1 MKRSGIQDAGWGF
14 PGFHPGYD
22 READLL
28 DELKA
33 VGKMLRYELK
43 VYQLVRKDP
52 RTPKLAR
59 WLLGLAVGYA
69 LLPFDLIPDF
79 IPVIGHLDDVIIVPL
94 LVLIALKLVP
104 AEVVADCRSQAN
116 GTGSER

>member
-1 MKRSGIQDAGWGF
+1 MFDRLQTIGTALKR
-14 PGFHPGYD
+14 
-22 READLL
+22 
-28 DELKA
+28 EL
-33 VGKMLRYELK
+33 R

-52 RTPKLAR
+52 RTPKPAK
-59 WLLGLAVGYA
+59 WLLGLAVGYV

-116 GTGSER
+116 GAGSEK